1 MVRTVISLG
10 AADKSWLDEKSREEG
25 VPMTEL
31 VRRAITRYRQVDAA
45 ASPKGVRAAL
55 AATRGLWNKG
65 DGLAY
70 QRRVRSEWARK

>member
-10 AADKSWLDEKSREEG
+10 AADKHWLDEKSREHG

-31 VRRAITRYRQVDAA
+31 VRRAIRRYREIDAA
-45 ASPKGVRAAL
+45 ASPKGVRAVL
-55 AATRGLWNKG
+55 ASTKGLWREG

-70 QRRVRSEWARK
+70 QRRLRREWSRK

>member
-10 AADKSWLDEKSREEG
+10 TGDKNWLDEKSREEG

-31 VRRAITRYRQVDAA
+31 VRRAIGRYRREDAA
-45 ASPKGVRAAL
+45 ASPKGVRALL
-55 AATRGLWNKG
+55 AATKGLWTEG

-70 QRRVRSEWARK
+70 QRRIRGEWSGK

>member
-10 AADKSWLDEKSREEG
+10 AADKSWLDEKSRMEG

-31 VRRAITRYRQVDAA
+31 VRRAISRYRQIDAA

-55 AATRGLWNKG
+55 ASTKGLWTEG

-70 QRRVRSEWARK
+70 QRRVRGGNSLP